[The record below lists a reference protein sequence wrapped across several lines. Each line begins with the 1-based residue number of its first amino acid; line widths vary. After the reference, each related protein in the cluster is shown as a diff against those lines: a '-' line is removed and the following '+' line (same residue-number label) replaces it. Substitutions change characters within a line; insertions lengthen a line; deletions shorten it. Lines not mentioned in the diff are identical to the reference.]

1 MMPVIM
7 ATGTRF
13 PKAFVLVVAVMAGTL
28 VPSSSLAQGY
38 PSRAVRFIIPF
49 PPGGPTDILGRVVS
63 TRLAEAWTV
72 PVIPDN
78 RPGAGGNIGTEQ
90 CARSPADGYT
100 ACMLSIAQTI
110 SPSIYSKL
118 AFDPARDFA
127 HVTLLA
133 TLPSLLV
140 VHPSLPARNVKEL
153 VALARARPGSLSYA
167 SGGAGTSTQLLMEW
181 LKLEA
186 GVNIVH
192 VPYKGSG
199 PALVDQISGRIEVAF
214 TTIIAVLPYIQA
226 GRLRAIA
233 VSTRERFPT
242 LPAVPAV
249 AESGLKDFDGGSWQ
263 GYIMPAGTPRDI
275 VNKANQDLTKMLRA
289 PDTREKVLA
298 MGGITLG
305 NSPEEFSAFVR
316 TEIEKWAKVVKAA
329 GIKPE

>member
-1 MMPVIM
+1 MLMNRRCRALALGLCLGVPAM
-7 ATGTRF
+7 H
-13 PKAFVLVVAVMAGTL
+13 PAG
-28 VPSSSLAQGY
+28 AQGY
-38 PSRAVRFIIPF
+38 PAKPVRFIIPF

-63 TRLAEAWTV
+63 TRLAEAWAV
-72 PVIPDN
+72 PVVPDN

-100 ACMLSIAQTI
+100 VCMLSIAQTI
-110 SPSIYSKL
+110 SPSIYARL
-118 AFDPARDFA
+118 AFDPVRDLA

-140 VHPSLPARNVKEL
+140 VHPSLPVRSLKEL
-153 VALARARPGSLSYA
+153 VALARARPGALSYA
-167 SGGAGTSTQLLMEW
+167 SGGTGTSTQLLMEW

-186 GVNIVH
+186 GLNIVH

-199 PALVDQISGRIEVAF
+199 PALVDQVSGQIEVAF
-214 TTIIAVLPYIQA
+214 TTIIAVLPHVQS
-226 GRLRAIA
+226 GRLRALA

-249 AESGLKDFDGGSWQ
+249 AESGIKGFDGGSWQ
-263 GYIMPAGTPRDI
+263 GIVMPAGAPREAI
-275 VNKANQDLTKMLRA
+275 NRASRDLMTLLRS
-289 PDTREKVLA
+289 PDTRERILA

-305 NSPEEFSAFVR
+305 NTPEEFSAFVQS
-316 TEIEKWAKVVKAA
+316 EVGKWAKVVKAA

>member
-1 MMPVIM
+1 MTRRYPLLSACLLALLM
-7 ATGTRF
+7 A
-13 PKAFVLVVAVMAGTL
+13 AAVPAGGQ
-28 VPSSSLAQGY
+28 SY
-38 PSRAVRFIIPF
+38 PAKAVRFIIPF

-63 TRLAEAWTV
+63 TRLAEAWAV
-72 PVIPDN
+72 PVVPDN

-90 CARSPADGYT
+90 CAKSPADGYT
-100 ACMLSIAQTI
+100 VCMLSIAQTI
-110 SPSIYSKL
+110 SPSIYPRL
-118 AFDPARDFA
+118 GFDPVRDLA

-140 VHPSLPARNVKEL
+140 VHPSLPARNVREL
-153 VALARARPGSLSYA
+153 ITLARARPGALSYA

-181 LKLEA
+181 FKLEA
-186 GVNIVH
+186 GINIVH

-214 TTIIAVLPYIQA
+214 TTIIAVLPYIQS

-233 VSTRERFPT
+233 VSTRERFPN

-249 AESGLKDFDGGSWQ
+249 AESGLKGFDGGSWQ
-263 GYIMPAGTPRDI
+263 GIVMPAGSPRDA
-275 VNKANQDLTKMLRA
+275 VNKASLDLTKMLRA
-289 PDTREKVLA
+289 PDTREKILA

-305 NSPEEFSAFVR
+305 NSPEEFSVFVR

-329 GIKPE
+329 GIRGE

>member
-1 MMPVIM
+1 MDLRFRALALCAFLWMPG
-7 ATGTRF
+7 AHT
-13 PKAFVLVVAVMAGTL
+13 A
-28 VPSSSLAQGY
+28 SAQGY
-38 PSRAVRFIIPF
+38 PAKAVRFIIPF
-49 PPGGPTDILGRVVS
+49 PPGGPTDILGRVMA
-63 TRLAEAWTV
+63 TRLAESWAV
-72 PVIPDN
+72 PVVPDN

-100 ACMLSIAQTI
+100 VCMLSIAQTI
-110 SPSIYSKL
+110 SPSIYQKL
-118 AFDPARDFA
+118 AFDPLRDLA

-140 VHPSLPARNVKEL
+140 VHPSLPVRNVKEL
-153 VALARARPGSLSYA
+153 TALARAKPGALSYA

-199 PALVDQISGRIEVAF
+199 PALVDQVSGQIEVAF
-214 TTIIAVLPYIQA
+214 TTIIAVLPHVQS
-226 GRLRAIA
+226 GRLRAVA

-249 AESGLKDFDGGSWQ
+249 AESGIKDFDGGSWQ
-263 GYIMPAGTPRDI
+263 GIVMPVGSPRDAI
-275 VNKANQDLTKMLRA
+275 SRTSHDLTNLLRS
-289 PDTREKVLA
+289 PDIRDRILA

-305 NSPEEFSAFVR
+305 NTPEEFSAFVQA
-316 TEIEKWAKVVKAA
+316 EVGKWAKVVKAA
-329 GIKPE
+329 GIRAE

>member
-1 MMPVIM
+1 MFSASHRLSACLLALLMAAAG
-7 ATGTRF
+7 ATG
-13 PKAFVLVVAVMAGTL
+13 
-28 VPSSSLAQGY
+28 AQGY
-38 PSRAVRFIIPF
+38 PAKPVRFIIPF
-49 PPGGPTDILGRVVS
+49 PPGGPTDILGRVVA
-63 TRLAEAWTV
+63 TRLAEAWAV
-72 PVIPDN
+72 PVVPDN

-100 ACMLSIAQTI
+100 VCMLSIAQTI
-110 SPSIYSKL
+110 SPSIYARL
-118 AFDPARDFA
+118 AFDPLRDLA

-153 VALARARPGSLSYA
+153 VALARARPGAMSYA

-181 LKLEA
+181 LKLET

-199 PALVDQISGRIEVAF
+199 PALVDQVSGQIEVAF
-214 TTIIAVLPYIQA
+214 TTIIAVLPHVQS

-242 LPAVPAV
+242 LPAVPTV
-249 AESGLKDFDGGSWQ
+249 AESGIKGFDGGSWQ
-263 GYIMPAGTPRDI
+263 GIVMPAGSPREAI
-275 VNKANQDLTKMLRA
+275 TKANLDLTRMLRS
-289 PDTREKVLA
+289 PDLRERILA

-305 NSPEEFSAFVR
+305 NTPEEFTAFVSAE
-316 TEIEKWAKVVKAA
+316 TAKWAKVAKAA
-329 GIKPE
+329 GIRPE

>member
-1 MMPVIM
+1 MTRCYPVLSACLLALLM
-7 ATGTRF
+7 AAAL
-13 PKAFVLVVAVMAGTL
+13 PAGGQ
-28 VPSSSLAQGY
+28 SY
-38 PSRAVRFIIPF
+38 PAKAVRFIIPF

-63 TRLAEAWTV
+63 TRLAEAWAM
-72 PVIPDN
+72 PVVPDN

-90 CARSPADGYT
+90 CAKSPPDGYT
-100 ACMLSIAQTI
+100 VCMLSIAQTI
-110 SPSIYSKL
+110 SPSIYPRL
-118 AFDPARDFA
+118 GFDPVRDLA

-140 VHPSLPARNVKEL
+140 VHPSLPARNVREL
-153 VALARARPGSLSYA
+153 ITLGRARPGALSYA

-181 LKLEA
+181 FKLEA
-186 GVNIVH
+186 GINIVH

-214 TTIIAVLPYIQA
+214 TTIIAVLPYIQS

-233 VSTRERFPT
+233 VSTRERFPN
-242 LPAVPAV
+242 LPAVPTI
-249 AESGLKDFDGGSWQ
+249 AESGLKGFDGGSWQ
-263 GYIMPAGTPRDI
+263 GIVMPAGSPRDI
-275 VNKANQDLTKMLRA
+275 VNKANQDLTKMLKA
-289 PDTREKVLA
+289 PDTRERILA

-329 GIKPE
+329 GIRPE